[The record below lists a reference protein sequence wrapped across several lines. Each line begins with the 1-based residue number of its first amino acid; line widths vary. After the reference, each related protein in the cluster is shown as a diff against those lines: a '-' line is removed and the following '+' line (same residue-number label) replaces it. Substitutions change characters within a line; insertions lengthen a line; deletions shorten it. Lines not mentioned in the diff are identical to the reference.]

1 MPPPSFAESEF
12 HQIKK
17 NQLKKRRGYA
27 LKWSNMP
34 SRYPNLSNAW
44 EFAGWG
50 STYYMEVDPAIKE
63 QYDKE
68 QEKKVKIGKW
78 RATSIA
84 GNDLIASVLY
94 SIGPC
99 VVQSGKYA
107 PISMLI
113 IALIM
118 YPMKRI
124 ITEVAT
130 SLPLNGGTYNAL
142 LNTTSKVTASVAAC
156 LSILDYLA
164 TCVVSASTA
173 SAYLAAEVTLPEKL
187 TPFVLTIVILVVF
200 SLICILGLRESST
213 LTLTIFTLHSVTLAA
228 VMITSVIAWGR
239 NGNQVLIDNWT
250 KVPDPPGSNPVLLIV
265 KGVCIGLLGVTGFES
280 AENYIEDLKPNTF
293 PKVMNNMFGFLFA
306 INAPLTLLATALVP
320 VPVLQANQ
328 ANAVSV
334 LGEYAANGERWLRMW
349 IMVDAVIVLCAGVLT
364 GLIGAIGLIQ
374 RMSNDGILPKFFLRQ
389 NAITGS
395 YQYIVLVF
403 LLLSITLY
411 AIVGGD
417 VSSLSG
423 VFAVAFLGSM
433 STFGVANILIK
444 YKRDRLPRPVKVSLG
459 TSVFVFLL
467 LVASLVGNVVIDPLI
482 AEYFVIYFVI
492 VLAVVL
498 IMLKRCWLWKLSYW
512 LFDQIEFLHRFPK
525 AARNV
530 EEFIQEKI
538 KKIRKKP
545 VVFFLNTDEPH
556 IMNKAIQ
563 YVKKNEDSGHLKFV
577 FLYKTL
583 DDIPNELESNHRMLD
598 EVYPKIQI
606 DLVFIQGEFNPFTVD
621 AISKQLDIAKAQM
634 FMTCPSDKMKYS
646 FGELGGVRIIML

>member
-1 MPPPSFAESEF
+1 MKISENTDKETVLQPPPSFAESEF
-12 HQIKK
+12 DQIKQ

-27 LKWSNMP
+27 LKWSNIP
-34 SRYPNLSNAW
+34 SRYPNLKPS
-44 EFAGWG
+44 
-50 STYYMEVDPAIKE
+50 DLQ
-63 QYDKE
+63 QYEENQK
-68 QEKKVKIGKW
+68 KKVKIGQW

-113 IALIM
+113 IAFIM

-142 LNTTSKVTASVAAC
+142 LNTTSKVTASIAAC

-173 SAYLAAEVTLPEKL
+173 SAYLAAEVTLPGGL
-187 TPFVLTIVILVVF
+187 TPFIITIIILIAF
-200 SLICILGLRESST
+200 SMICILGLRESST
-213 LTLTIFTLHSVTLAA
+213 LTLTIFTMHVITLGVIMVTSI
-228 VMITSVIAWGR
+228 VTWGKT
-239 NGNQVLIDNWT
+239 GNQTLIDNWT
-250 KVPDPPGSNPVLLIV
+250 LIPDPPGSNPALLIA

-293 PKVMNNMFGFLFA
+293 PKVMNNMFGFLFV
-306 INAPLTLLATALVP
+306 INAPLTLLATVLVP
-320 VPVLQANQ
+320 VPILQANE
-328 ANAVSV
+328 ANAVSI
-334 LGEYAANGERWLRMW
+334 LGEYAAGGSRWLRMW

-364 GLIGAIGLIQ
+364 GLIGAIGLVQ
-374 RMSNDGILPKFFLRQ
+374 RMSNDGILPKFFLKR
-389 NAITGS
+389 NPITGS

-403 LLLSITLY
+403 LILSITLY

-417 VSSLSG
+417 TSSLSG

-433 STFGVANILIK
+433 STFGFANILIK
-444 YKRDRLPRPVKVSLG
+444 YKRGRLPRPVKVSLV
-459 TSVFVFLL
+459 TSLFVFLI
-467 LVASLVGNVVIDPLI
+467 LVASLIGNIVIDPHI
-482 AEYFVIYFVI
+482 AEYFVIYFV
-492 VLAVVL
+492 VVL
-498 IMLKRCWLWKLSYW
+498 VVIFIMLKRCWLWKLSYW
-512 LFDQIEFLHRFPK
+512 LFDQMDFMHRFPK
-525 AARNV
+525 TA
-530 EEFIQEKI
+530 EKIEKFIQRQI
-538 KKIRKKP
+538 KEIRKNP

-563 YVKKNEDSGHLKFV
+563 YVKKNEDTCHMKFV
-577 FLYKTL
+577 FLYNSL
-583 DDIPNELESNHRMLD
+583 EDIPEELEANHRMMD

-606 DLVFIQGEFNPFTVD
+606 DLVFIQGEFNPSTVD
-621 AISKQLDIAKAQM
+621 AVSRQLSVSKAQM
-634 FMTCPSDKMKYS
+634 FMTCPSDKLTYS
-646 FGELGGVRIIML
+646 FGDLGGVRIIML